1 MSAACP
7 LQLEHRH
14 ELLAHSLELLFRS
27 LLVGNVQRV
36 CLAHASQHGALSRY
50 SDGFER
56 VIHSVKFRVHFQE
69 RSRTTS
75 VHNPLACHESFE
87 YPPALRQIDC

>member
-1 MSAACP
+1 MSSISAPDMSAACP

-36 CLAHASQHGALSRY
+36 CLAHASIHGALSRY

-56 VIHSVKFRVHFQE
+56 VLSLCEV
-69 RSRTTS
+69 SCTS
-75 VHNPLACHESFE
+75 PRKKSCDIG
-87 YPPALRQIDC
+87 P